1 MLRTKQWWQQQLL
14 SLKATNTN
22 ENTNINTNT
31 VRKLFGQNACRR
43 RPWLSAL
50 LPTTHC
56 QMHWSR
62 LKIALDNTKT
72 KTNTDFQI
80 HGCSSQQ
87 LAMDSVGLRNTLK
100 KRWTEK
106 CLKGPTYAIFFKSW
120 GFKDDKYDIPCINPI
135 QLGPT
140 MQKELFTSSFQ
151 EKCLKFYVHKSCLHK
166 LILGAPPCHQ
176 FLGTCFWTQ
185 RYSEACLEHPENTPK
200 MPGNVPKCHFH

>member
-1 MLRTKQWWQQQLL
+1 MLRTKQWWHQQLL

-120 GFKDDKYDIPCINPI
+120 GFKDDKYDIPCIIINPI

-151 EKCLKFYVHKSCLHK
+151 EKCLKIMFTKVYSLTPMPYFHS
-166 LILGAPPCHQ
+166 
-176 FLGTCFWTQ
+176 FLFN
-185 RYSEACLEHPENTPK
+185 SSAAI
-200 MPGNVPKCHFH
+200 HF